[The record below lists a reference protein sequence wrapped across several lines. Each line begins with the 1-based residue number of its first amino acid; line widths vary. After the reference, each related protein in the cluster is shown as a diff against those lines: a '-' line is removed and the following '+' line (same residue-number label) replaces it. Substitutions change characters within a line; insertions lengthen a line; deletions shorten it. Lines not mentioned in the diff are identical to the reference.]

1 MARRTMKTRPNQAPT
16 SDTSKNGFS
25 FGSAA
30 SKPAPATPSN
40 DTTEDTAADKA
51 PADKAPSADPF
62 GENAEDNAP
71 LVSEDLMRGL
81 AKPVKH
87 PPASRKSTAIQIR
100 IPSDLDLAITEVL
113 RQLNS
118 VSDVEIKRSP
128 MIRAFAKRGML
139 EALQAFSE
147 GDVEEIKEI
156 LSWQGAS
163 YTGGE

>member
-25 FGSAA
+25 FGST
-30 SKPAPATPSN
+30 SKPAPAKPSN
-40 DTTEDTAADKA
+40 DTTEDTA
-51 PADKAPSADPF
+51 ADKAPSADPF